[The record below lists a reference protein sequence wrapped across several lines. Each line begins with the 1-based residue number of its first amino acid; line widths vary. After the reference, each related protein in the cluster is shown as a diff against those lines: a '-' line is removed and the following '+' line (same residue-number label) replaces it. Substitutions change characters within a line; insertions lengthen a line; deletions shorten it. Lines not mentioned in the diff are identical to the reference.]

1 MLEKVVYHFVGGNL
15 CLWNDVFCLHECSNG
30 LDKCRK
36 MIITFACQKV
46 YDPNFKIAANLFYEP
61 CVMQSLCNSMCQSM
75 LVFTIGVVLS
85 EGGFVDSPGG
95 FYFFF

>member
-61 CVMQSLCNSMCQSM
+61 CHAIMCQSM
-75 LVFTIGVVLS
+75 LVFLFTIGVVLS
-85 EGGFVDSPGG
+85 EVGFVDAPGG